1 MVLTALAIIY
11 VPFGAVTSCYGVNA
25 LEFVDG
31 AYTHIRTVWEV
42 AASVTVASLGV
53 PLFGLLA
60 LSSVVYA
67 TQQGILMTILDWPG
81 ITRFCFGLLV
91 FCMVII
97 HAVLGGKSQ
106 HGHQTLKC
114 SCESSSESGLDWSLL
129 SSMRS

>member
-11 VPFGAVTSCYGVNA
+11 VPFGAVTSRYGVNA

-67 TQQGILMTILDWPG
+67 TQQGILMTILD
-81 ITRFCFGLLV
+81 
-91 FCMVII
+91 
-97 HAVLGGKSQ
+97 
-106 HGHQTLKC
+106 
-114 SCESSSESGLDWSLL
+114 
-129 SSMRS
+129 